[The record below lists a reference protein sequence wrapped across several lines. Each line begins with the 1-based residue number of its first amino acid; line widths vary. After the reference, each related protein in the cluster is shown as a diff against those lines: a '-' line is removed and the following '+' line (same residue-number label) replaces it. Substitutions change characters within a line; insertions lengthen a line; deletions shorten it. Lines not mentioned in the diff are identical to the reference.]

1 MALIN
6 PYPQREHK
14 VFSRTFLQQTEV
26 NVKFTPALVAPVF
39 RERFIP
45 FAKKYFG
52 FDISLGADSE
62 ANHARLDANGEE
74 KQYTFDLDAARIIV
88 GPRSYESFAATIL
101 PLIPRLQAYLSNVA
115 QVDSLVELNIVKRN
129 VWPIK
134 ANDAYAS
141 FTAAMGYIFNEEL
154 ISDMKSYK
162 FPEKDPQPVQL
173 SKMWADDICEN
184 AKLNTTIMAE
194 AHNETDLFFE
204 LSMCA
209 AVSAIPV
216 SDISADAVVLNDIIY
231 SKFIDVVTNDIID
244 LMSSEK

>member
-14 VFSRTFLQQTEV
+14 VFNRTFLQQTEV
-26 NVKFTPALVAPVF
+26 NVKFTPALVASVF
-39 RERFIP
+39 RERFVP

-52 FDISLGADSE
+52 FDISVGADSE

-74 KQYTFDLDAARIIV
+74 KQFTFDLDAARIIV

-134 ANDAYAS
+134 AKDAYAS
-141 FTAAMGYIFNEEL
+141 FTAAMGYIFNDEL

-162 FPEKDPQPVQL
+162 FPEKDPQPMQL
-173 SKMWADDICEN
+173 SKMWADDVCEN
-184 AKLNTTIMAE
+184 VKLNTTIMAE

-209 AVSAIPV
+209 AVSSIPV

-231 SKFIDVVTNDIID
+231 SKFIGVVTSDIID